1 MNNKAKEEDF
11 TPVFVVGIYK
21 GNPAVRTLDYPD
33 SLRSTQIAGFMTAI
47 LDCVV
52 DMVEEQDQVEFEQDI
67 LEAFEIFVKHRF
79 ENTSKYKIEEE

>member
-1 MNNKAKEEDF
+1 MSNKAKDEDF
-11 TPVFVVGIYK
+11 IPVMIVGLYK
-21 GNPAVRTLDYPD
+21 DNPAVRTLDYND

-52 DMVEEQDQVEFEQDI
+52 DMVDEQDQVEFEQDI

-79 ENTSKYKIEEE
+79 ENTSRYRIEEE